1 MGSTANTWPATGPWA
16 ASYRVMFAVLAVWA
30 AIVVPAWYLF
40 GLAGAS
46 PGWHV
51 HEMVFG
57 IGGGALAGYL
67 PTACTSW
74 TGRAPVSGRPV
85 VVLVALW
92 ILARALMVVPV
103 GTVPPWLLAPGV
115 GAVFWWIAF
124 LTAREMHL
132 SGRGRAEV
140 GGYPPSL
147 VVFCLV
153 AGVASG
159 WFAVALTTQQPFAT
173 LSDGVVLLFT
183 MLLTGVGGRMVPAF
197 LNTAADRAGLP
208 QTPVHARW
216 RRVVLV
222 LIGVAI
228 VAAPWLE
235 VSALAGLA
243 AAAVLVAHMA
253 RWPWRAVRLDALATM
268 TLFAYAWIPVGLVCW
283 GAARLGWVDISTPT
297 VSHTLTIGA
306 LSGLVIA
313 VASRAPARRGR
324 GRLHVRPAA
333 LAGFVAVMLSAA
345 LRLVDLTVAS
355 SWCWSLG
362 WALFLV
368 GHLPAFSDPMPRP
381 IFSARRLPHA

>member
-1 MGSTANTWPATGPWA
+1 MASTANTWPASGPWA
-16 ASYRVMFAVLAVWA
+16 ASYRVLFALLAVWA
-30 AIVVPAWYLF
+30 AVVVPAWYVF
-40 GLAGAS
+40 GLAGTS

-85 VVLVALW
+85 VVLAGLW
-92 ILARALMVVPV
+92 VLARALMLAPA
-103 GTVPPWLLAPGV
+103 GSVPPWLLAPGV

-124 LTAREMHL
+124 LVGREMHL
-132 SGRGRAEV
+132 SGRGRAQV

-147 VVFCLV
+147 VVFCVV

-159 WFAVALTTQQPFAT
+159 WLAVAVTTRAPFAA
-173 LSDGVVLLFT
+173 LSDAVVLLFT

-197 LNTAADRAGLP
+197 LNTAADREGLP
-208 QTPVHARW
+208 QTPVVAVW

-222 LIGVAI
+222 LLGVAI
-228 VAAPWLE
+228 LTIPWRE
-235 VSALAGLA
+235 VSAVAGLA
-243 AAAVLVAHMA
+243 AALVLVVHMA
-253 RWPWRAVRLDALATM
+253 RWPWRAARLDGLAAM
-268 TLFAYAWIPVGLVCW
+268 TLLAYAWIPVGLVAW
-283 GAARLGWVDISTPT
+283 GAARLGVVELSTT
-297 VSHTLTIGA
+297 TLSHTLTIGA

-333 LAGFVAVMLSAA
+333 LAGFVAVMASAA
-345 LRLVDLTVAS
+345 LRLGDLTTAS
-355 SWCWSLG
+355 AWCWSLG
-362 WALFLV
+362 WAAFLV
-368 GHLPAFSDPMPRP
+368 GHVPAFADPMPRP
-381 IFSARRLPHA
+381 IFSARRVPRA